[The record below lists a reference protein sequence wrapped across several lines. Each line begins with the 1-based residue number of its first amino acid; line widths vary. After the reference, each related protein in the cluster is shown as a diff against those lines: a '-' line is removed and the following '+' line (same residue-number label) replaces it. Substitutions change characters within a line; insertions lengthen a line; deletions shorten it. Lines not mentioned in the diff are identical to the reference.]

1 MNQPAVEDYSLL
13 RVFLCVNKSCTMSH
27 MKNVS
32 PWFVYMVRCSDASL
46 YSGVTT
52 DVERRFKEH
61 TESKK
66 GSKYVRAK
74 IPLRVVYTE
83 PCASRSEAQI
93 REAQLKKMKKEEK
106 EALVKSQEP
115 KKKNKKT
122 VV

>member
-1 MNQPAVEDYSLL
+1 M
-13 RVFLCVNKSCTMSH
+13 T
-27 MKNVS
+27 

-83 PCASRSEAQI
+83 PCTSRSEAQI

-122 VV
+122 IV